1 MAAKQMPIESTI
13 IGVDLLPIKPI
24 HNVKTFQED
33 ITTLHCR
40 DVIKRELHG
49 KHVGQSRGRS
59 PSRRTWC
66 FTMVLRMW
74 EEAGARMPLTR
85 FVL

>member
-33 ITTLHCR
+33 ITTQKCR
-40 DVIKRELHG
+40 NVIKAELRG
-49 KHVGQSRGRS
+49 KHVFCES
-59 PSRRTWC
+59 C
-66 FTMVLRMW
+66 M
-74 EEAGARMPLTR
+74 
-85 FVL
+85 

>member
-33 ITTLHCR
+33 ITTLSCR

-49 KHVGQSRGRS
+49 KHVL
-59 PSRRTWC
+59 RTMAMLWN
-66 FTMVLRMW
+66 R
-74 EEAGARMPLTR
+74 LT
-85 FVL
+85 

>member
-33 ITTLHCR
+33 ITTQKCR
-40 DVIKRELHG
+40 NVIKAELRG
-49 KHVGQSRGRS
+49 KHVFCESYMLLVGRRG
-59 PSRRTWC
+59 PSRWSSECGRR
-66 FTMVLRMW
+66 L
-74 EEAGARMPLTR
+74 G
-85 FVL
+85 

>member
-1 MAAKQMPIESTI
+1 MPIESTI

-33 ITTLHCR
+33 ITTLSCR

-49 KHVGQSRGRS
+49 KHVRIYK
-59 PSRRTWC
+59 
-66 FTMVLRMW
+66 
-74 EEAGARMPLTR
+74 EALLIRLT
-85 FVL
+85 